1 MKALKN
7 AAFIAISASIFF
19 TNFTLAQ
26 DTLVAPEPIRQ
37 DGRFNPAFGDEGLVK
52 VRYTVK
58 ANGTTDDIELT
69 GYLSN
74 QFLTPMLRQ
83 TVKDWTFKPGT
94 VNGTAA
100 DFYNQEYV
108 FALRINPNAPAMP
121 FGPGGPGRGGRGAPP
136 ADAPPPVDFSTI
148 PPAPLALSQEAKET
162 VDLIYATF
170 AEKDYDKAYKEVTKL
185 LRNQA
190 HTVFDYSLAQE
201 LKSSILLTQ
210 NEYFEALEASNL
222 ATMHTLTAQGDVQ
235 YFLEDSLL
243 ENALRRKILLAA
255 SLRQNALVWSTYE
268 TLTSRFDVPADDGIH
283 EQAKAIRATLDS
295 PEPLPLL
302 AKITD
307 KQWTYA
313 PSRRIFT
320 VTDVKG
326 KLDHID
332 ARCERRN
339 LKLDYQEGVDWTLPE
354 SLGACQLNFVGKND
368 TQFTV
373 YEFNE

>member
-1 MKALKN
+1 MKALKKV
-7 AAFIAISASIFF
+7 AFITLSASIIF
-19 TNFTLAQ
+19 TQYSQAQ
-26 DTLVAPEPIRQ
+26 DTLVAPEPVKQ

-58 ANGTTDDIELT
+58 ADGTTDDIELT

-94 VNGTAA
+94 VNGIAA

-108 FALRINPNAPAMP
+108 FAMRINPDAPAMP
-121 FGPGGPGRGGRGAPP
+121 MGPGRGGRGAAPDADVPP
-136 ADAPPPVDFSTI
+136 IDYSTLPTPPLT
-148 PPAPLALSQEAKET
+148 LSQDAKET
-162 VDLIYATF
+162 VDIIYATF
-170 AEKDYDKAYKEVTKL
+170 AEKDYDKAFKDVTKL
-185 LRNQA
+185 LRSQV
-190 HTVFDYSLAQE
+190 HTAFDYSLAQE
-201 LKSSILLTQ
+201 LKSIILMTRD
-210 NEYFEALEASNL
+210 EYYEALEASNL
-222 ATMHTLTAQGDVQ
+222 ATLHNLNAQGEVQ
-235 YFLEDSLL
+235 YFLEASLL
-243 ENALRRKILLAA
+243 ENALRRKLILTS
-255 SLRQNALVWSTYE
+255 SLRQNALAWSTYE
-268 TLTSRFDVPADDGIH
+268 ALTSLFDVPADDGVH

-302 AKITD
+302 ARITD

-326 KLDHID
+326 KLNSIE

-339 LKLDYQEGVDWTLPE
+339 LKLDFQEGVDWTLPA
-354 SLGACQLNFVGKND
+354 SLGACELDFIGKND

-373 YEFNE
+373 YEFAE